1 MNNLKNHHS
10 SLCYIGLGGNLQNE
24 LGTPKEHICRAI
36 QTFEKSPHFSDIQ
49 MSSLYLSKPYGVTDQ
64 PDFVNAVLKA
74 DTDLSPIELL
84 DFCQSLEA
92 QAKRVRLRHWG
103 ERSLDVDILLYG
115 DQVIESERLTVPH
128 KELTQRN
135 FVVIPLLEIDN
146 QLIVNGQKLKDLAA
160 AKDWSGLIKESW
172 G

>member
-1 MNNLKNHHS
+1 MTPVYLALGSNLPGRFASPHDNLHFA
-10 SLCYIGLGGNLQNE
+10 IG
-24 LGTPKEHICRAI
+24 AVAD
-36 QTFEKSPHFSDIQ
+36 SPHFIQ
-49 MSSLYLSKPYGVTDQ
+49 VMPSSLYLSKPYGVTDQ

-115 DQVIESERLTVPH
+115 DTVMQSERLTIPH

>member
-1 MNNLKNHHS
+1 MTPVYLALGSNLAGRFASPHDNV
-10 SLCYIGLGGNLQNE
+10 
-24 LGTPKEHICRAI
+24 RFAI
-36 QTFEKSPHFSDIQ
+36 DAVADSPHFIQ
-49 MSSLYLSKPYGVTDQ
+49 VMPSSLYLSKPYGVTDQ

-146 QLIVNGQKLKDLAA
+146 QLIVNGQKLKDLAVA
-160 AKDWSGLIKESW
+160 NDWSGLIKESW

>member
-1 MNNLKNHHS
+1 
-10 SLCYIGLGGNLQNE
+10 
-24 LGTPKEHICRAI
+24 
-36 QTFEKSPHFSDIQ
+36 

-74 DTDLSPIELL
+74 TTTLSPIELL
-84 DFCQSLEA
+84 DFCQSLEV

-146 QLIVNGQKLKDLAA
+146 QLIVNGQKLKDLAVA
-160 AKDWSGLIKESW
+160 NDWSGLIKESW